1 MLSAHVDVPALLRA
15 GAPRVISCYS
25 VASSVVELVNS
36 GLCEF
41 DVAGFGTVAFPL
53 TQAKAVK
60 LVRSA
65 KLASYGHVDNSADAA
80 GGTARLVDPAV
91 RKTWQVSPDR
101 VALPRV
107 LFRAISQ
114 IVTQA
119 KQSLGV
125 KEVWY
130 CKGSRSCCLPRHT
143 NSRVRATR
151 SKTSQEAQ
159 HSCDC

>member
-1 MLSAHVDVPALLRA
+1 MCQKPHDELAQHVDVPALLRA

-65 KLASYGHVDNSADAA
+65 KLASYGQVDNSVDCRRRHRLPGRSSSAQDVAIL
-80 GGTARLVDPAV
+80 AR
-91 RKTWQVSPDR
+91 
-101 VALPRV
+101 
-107 LFRAISQ
+107 
-114 IVTQA
+114 
-119 KQSLGV
+119 QSL
-125 KEVWY
+125 
-130 CKGSRSCCLPRHT
+130 L
-143 NSRVRATR
+143 A
-151 SKTSQEAQ
+151 
-159 HSCDC
+159 